1 LNRITDPPIVD
12 EQKGTS
18 GTMKSATFLFIVTIV
33 LTLMI
38 SGAARASSS
47 QTENITFQIA
57 QFEIS
62 SDLRVPEGEGP
73 HPAIIV
79 VHGDGGGTRNYYR
92 TMKSRFATAGYAVL
106 IWDKPGFGSSTGK
119 FTGGELMSERATIL
133 LEAIATLRKR
143 PDIDPARI
151 GVWGV
156 SQAGWVIPLALQR
169 DADIAFMILVG
180 AGGESGVQQTAYYI
194 GQQIQCTGFT
204 ADQAAEADSLAAG
217 VMAAETYDEYVANG
231 RDLLDSYPLVKEID
245 FMAGV
250 LPEDR
255 WIPRPP
261 DSESFFDPM
270 TVIEKTAIPTLVFY
284 GELDKNV
291 DPVQGAAA
299 YQAAFE
305 KTGNKHSRVI
315 VLPGVDHDMVP
326 CKTGC
331 EEERNNRSNWK
342 PDSRYLGGMS
352 LWLGAIAD

>member
-1 LNRITDPPIVD
+1 MR
-12 EQKGTS
+12 
-18 GTMKSATFLFIVTIV
+18 TISFVVAMTCV
-33 LTLMI
+33 LGLLIADT
-38 SGAARASSS
+38 AQAPSSD
-47 QTENITFQIA
+47 TETVTFQAA

-62 SDLRVPEGEGP
+62 GDLRVPEGEGQ

-79 VHGDGGGTRNYYR
+79 VHGDGGGTRKYYR
-92 TMKSRFATAGYAVL
+92 TMRSRFATAGYAVL
-106 IWDKPGFGSSTGK
+106 IWDKPGFGASTGK
-119 FTGGELMSERATIL
+119 FTDGEVMSERATIL
-133 LEAIATLRKR
+133 LEAMATLKKR
-143 PDIDPARI
+143 SDIDPDRI

-180 AGGESGVQQTAYYI
+180 VGGENGVQQTAYYI

-204 ADQAAEADSLAAG
+204 ADQAAEADSLAVG
-217 VMAAETYDEYVANG
+217 VMAAETYDEYAANG
-231 RDLLDSYPLVKEID
+231 RHLLDSYPLVKEID
-245 FMAGV
+245 FMAGI

-255 WIPRPP
+255 WRPRPP
-261 DSESFFDPM
+261 GSESFFDPM
-270 TVIEKTAIPTLVFY
+270 TVVEKTPIPTLVFY

-299 YQAAFE
+299 YRAAFE
-305 KTGNKHSRVI
+305 KTDNKHSQVI

-331 EEERNNRSNWK
+331 EEERNKRSNWR

-352 LWLGAIAD
+352 LWLGAIAE